1 MKVIRNLRGR
11 GAVEMNAMKK
21 NARRELLPG
30 VKHAESPPHVVFH
43 SRAVVVRARRR
54 ALLRDV
60 LDLALLVA
68 VDVLFVRF
76 PNTHVPFLGRGNS
89 LTILLALNAALIA
102 YVWFARSLPRWKARR
117 VASTWNADERGRFTA
132 ARLR

>member
-1 MKVIRNLRGR
+1 
-11 GAVEMNAMKK
+11 MKK
-21 NARRELLPG
+21 PARRELLPG
-30 VKHAESPPHVVFH
+30 VSHAESPPHVVFH

-68 VDVLFVRF
+68 VDVLFVRYSH
-76 PNTHVPFLGRGNS
+76 THVPFLDRHDS
-89 LTILLALNAALIA
+89 LTILLFLNAALIA
-102 YVWFARSLPRWKARR
+102 YVWFARALPRWRARR
-117 VASTWNADERGRFTA
+117 VAATWNADERGWFTA